1 MIKTTLGFAK
11 FFLIAVPLACFLYVT
26 LFLIAK
32 MKEYGKS

>member
-1 MIKTTLGFAK
+1 MIKTILGFIK
-11 FFLIAVPLACFLYVT
+11 FFVIAVPLACFLYVT